1 MVWMSQRA
9 PGRRFQYQVQC
20 HGAETGLAQTME
32 KIKAGK
38 SGADDRDIDL
48 LRAAV

>member
-1 MVWMSQRA
+1 
-9 PGRRFQYQVQC
+9 
-20 HGAETGLAQTME
+20 ME

-48 LRAAV
+48 LRAAVGRVRGTCAWSLFRTVDVVLMRA